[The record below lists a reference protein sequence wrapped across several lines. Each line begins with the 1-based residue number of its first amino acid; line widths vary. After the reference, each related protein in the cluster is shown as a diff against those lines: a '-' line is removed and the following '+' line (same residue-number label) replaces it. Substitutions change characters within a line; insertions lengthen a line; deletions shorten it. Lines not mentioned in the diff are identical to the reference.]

1 MKDPSIGDWVGG
13 RFFFGRKCST
23 ACALCGLCAHLGVGG
38 HECQMARPH
47 LICKDAAP
55 ECGCAI
61 MNHGEKKMVK
71 RKTHSI
77 ISKAT
82 PSTSNGN

>member
-1 MKDPSIGDWVGG
+1 MVIAVLGVEPIKDPSAGDWEGG
-13 RFFFGRKCST
+13 CVFGRKWSLACS
-23 ACALCGLCAHLGVGG
+23 LCGLCAHLGVGG

-61 MNHGEKKMVK
+61 MNQAGK
-71 RKTHSI
+71 
-77 ISKAT
+77 
-82 PSTSNGN
+82 NC

>member
-1 MKDPSIGDWVGG
+1 M
-13 RFFFGRKCST
+13 FFGRKWSV
-23 ACALCGLCAHLGVGG
+23 ACALCGLWAHLGVGG

-47 LICKDAAP
+47 LICKKAAP
-55 ECGCAI
+55 ECRCAI
-61 MNHGEKKMVK
+61 MNQGGKKTVK
-71 RKTHSI
+71 RKKHSI

>member
-1 MKDPSIGDWVGG
+1 MCFLEGNGALPVPCVG
-13 RFFFGRKCST
+13 
-23 ACALCGLCAHLGVGG
+23 CGLTWVWGGGG

-47 LICKDAAP
+47 LICKDSAP
-55 ECGCAI
+55 ECRCAI
-61 MNHGEKKMVK
+61 MNRGEKKWLK
-71 RKTHSI
+71 EKKHSI